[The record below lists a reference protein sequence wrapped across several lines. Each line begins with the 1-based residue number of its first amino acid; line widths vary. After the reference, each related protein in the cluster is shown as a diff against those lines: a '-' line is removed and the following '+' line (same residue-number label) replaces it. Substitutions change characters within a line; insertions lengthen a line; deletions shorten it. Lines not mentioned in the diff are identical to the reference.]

1 MKLDIGITSAKNKS
15 QTMYF
20 KIQITHVLKLK
31 TQVWYFS
38 EAENVVVTY
47 RPLVK
52 QNSEPDCF
60 ASSENY

>member
-1 MKLDIGITSAKNKS
+1 
-15 QTMYF
+15 MYF
-20 KIQITHVLKLK
+20 KIWITHVLKLK
-31 TQVWYFS
+31 TQVCYFS

-60 ASSENY
+60 ASSEKY